1 MTKKELKQALLDFI
15 EKHDDEN
22 WNEWWTTPHA
32 LAESFI
38 EDLAADLKIDLYK
51 EDK

>member
-1 MTKKELKQALLDFI
+1 MTKKELKQVLLNFI
-15 EKHDDEN
+15 EKHPDSFH
-22 WNEWWTTPHA
+22 NEYWCTPRC

-51 EDK
+51 EEK